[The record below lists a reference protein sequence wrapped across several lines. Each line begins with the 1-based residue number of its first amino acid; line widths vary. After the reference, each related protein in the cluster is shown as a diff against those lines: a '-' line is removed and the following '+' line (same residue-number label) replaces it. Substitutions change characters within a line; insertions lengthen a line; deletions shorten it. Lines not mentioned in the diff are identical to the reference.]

1 MTEPESPEPIES
13 APRTQ
18 WHPMLVA
25 LLERYLPKGFKLYP
39 EYSLSRLPQR
49 ADIVVVR
56 LEGSEAGR
64 AEKIHS
70 ILDHLRAHTLIE
82 HKGPT
87 DDLAGEDCL
96 VLLGYGYQYLRL
108 AKITDPSE
116 VCLMVV
122 ADRIPARFLAQLQL
136 CGGELHEHEHGLW
149 RGHAGRF
156 VLHGVETSKAAEVD
170 RLLFSFSRSFL
181 AHPDA
186 VRRLDREELSVYIWL
201 SQQVEQFRRARGTM
215 ATKDNEEFQKA
226 QHEALKSLMSMLS
239 AEERLAGL
247 PAKERLAG
255 LPAEERLAGL
265 PVEER
270 LAGLTPEQVLA
281 GLTPAQLEALKRLL
295 H

>member
-1 MTEPESPEPIES
+1 MTEPESLEPLES

-56 LEGSEAGR
+56 REGSEAAR

-96 VLLGYGYQYLRL
+96 ILLGYGYQYMRI

-122 ADRIPARFLAQLQL
+122 ADRIPASFLAQLQL
-136 CGGELHEHEHGLW
+136 CGGELIEQEHGLW
-149 RGHAGRF
+149 RGRAGRF

-170 RLLFSFSRSFL
+170 RLLFSFSRGFL

-186 VRRLDREELSVYIWL
+186 VRRLDREELRVYIGL
-201 SQQVEQFRRARGTM
+201 CRQVEQFRRARGTM

-226 QHEALKSLMSMLS
+226 QHEALKSLMSMLT
-239 AEERLAGL
+239 AEERIEGL
-247 PAKERLAG
+247 PADQLLA
-255 LPAEERLAGL
+255 A
-265 PVEER
+265 
-270 LAGLTPEQVLA
+270 LTPEQ
-281 GLTPAQLEALKRLL
+281 LEELKRLL

>member
-39 EYSLSRLPQR
+39 EYLLSRLPQR

-56 LEGSEAGR
+56 LEGSEPGR

-96 VLLGYGYQYLRL
+96 TLLGYGYQYMRI
-108 AKITDPSE
+108 AKITDPAE

-122 ADRIPARFLAQLQL
+122 ADRIPASFLAQIAL
-136 CGGELHEHEHGLW
+136 CGAELIEHEHGLW
-149 RGHAGRF
+149 SGHAGRF

-170 RLLFSFSRSFL
+170 RLLFSFSRRYL
-181 AHPDA
+181 AHPEA

-201 SQQVEQFRRARGTM
+201 YQQVEQLRRARGTM
-215 ATKDNEEFQKA
+215 ATKDNEEFQRA
-226 QHEALKSLMSMLS
+226 QREAFKSMLGMFS
-239 AEERLAGL
+239 TEERLAGL
-247 PAKERLAG
+247 PAEQL
-255 LPAEERLAGL
+255 
-265 PVEER
+265 
-270 LAGLTPEQVLA
+270 LAGLTPEQRIA
-281 GLTPAQLEALKRLL
+281 GLTPEQLEELKRLL

>member
-1 MTEPESPEPIES
+1 
-13 APRTQ
+13 
-18 WHPMLVA
+18 MLVA

-39 EYSLSRLPQR
+39 EYLLSRLPQR

-96 VLLGYGYQYLRL
+96 TLLGYGYQYMRL
-108 AKITDPSE
+108 AKITDPAE

-122 ADRIPARFLAQLQL
+122 ADRFPARFLAQIAL
-136 CGGELHEHEHGLW
+136 CGAELIEHEHGLW
-149 RGHAGRF
+149 SGHAGRF

-170 RLLFSFSRSFL
+170 RLLFSFSRGFL
-181 AHPDA
+181 AHPEA
-186 VRRLDREELSVYIWL
+186 VARRLDREEAGVYIWL
-201 SQQVEQFRRARGTM
+201 FQQVEQFRRARGTM

-247 PAKERLAG
+247 PAEQRVAG
-255 LPAEERLAGL
+255 LTLEERLAGL
-265 PVEER
+265 S
-270 LAGLTPEQVLA
+270 PEQR
-281 GLTPAQLEALKRLL
+281 EELKRLL

>member
-1 MTEPESPEPIES
+1 M
-13 APRTQ
+13 
-18 WHPMLVA
+18 
-25 LLERYLPKGFKLYP
+25 
-39 EYSLSRLPQR
+39 LSRLPQR

-56 LEGSEAGR
+56 LEGAEAGR

-96 VLLGYGYQYLRL
+96 TLLGYGYQYMRI

-122 ADRIPARFLAQLQL
+122 ADRIPASFLAQLQL
-136 CGGELHEHEHGLW
+136 CGGELIENEHGLW
-149 RGHAGRF
+149 RGRAGRF

-170 RLLFSFSRSFL
+170 RLLFSFSRGFL
-181 AHPDA
+181 AHPEA
-186 VRRLDREELSVYIWL
+186 VRRLDREEASVYIWL
-201 SQQVEQFRRARGTM
+201 YQQVEQFKRARGTM

-226 QHEALKSLMSMLS
+226 QHEALKSLVSMLS

-247 PAKERLAG
+247 PAKSLVG
-255 LPAEERLAGL
+255 MLSAEERLAGL
-265 PVEER
+265 PAAER
-270 LAGLTPEQVLA
+270 LAGLSSDELLA
-281 GLTPAQLEALKRLL
+281 GLSPEQLEELKRRL